1 MSRNVRIA
9 LTLTVGVLLILTLR
23 TVVAFAQF
31 SKVERGFVSFQNGQS
46 RSSIITKMGRPNY
59 CSGKC
64 GVIHYPGKSCSLEYV
79 YSHPFAPIIPE
90 YDIISFSSDDRVIE
104 ADKWDSP

>member
-31 SKVERGFVSFQNGQS
+31 SKVERGFVSVQNGQ
-46 RSSIITKMGRPNY
+46 
-59 CSGKC
+59 
-64 GVIHYPGKSCSLEYV
+64 
-79 YSHPFAPIIPE
+79 
-90 YDIISFSSDDRVIE
+90 
-104 ADKWDSP
+104 